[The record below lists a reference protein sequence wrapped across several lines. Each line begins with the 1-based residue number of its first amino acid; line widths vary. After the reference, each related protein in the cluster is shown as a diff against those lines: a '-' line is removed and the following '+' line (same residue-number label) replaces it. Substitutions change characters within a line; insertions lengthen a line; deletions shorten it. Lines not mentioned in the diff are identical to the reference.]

1 MDILM
6 MKYTLIV
13 ILAFTV
19 LKADKI
25 KNIARLDG
33 IKDTRLVGY
42 GIVVGL
48 DGTGD
53 SKKSLFTMQS
63 VRSMLNKFGI
73 TIPLHKIQVKNAA
86 AVMITA
92 SLSPFQRRGTKFDI
106 TVSSYGD
113 AKSLQGG
120 ILLMTPLTDVQGDLF
135 AMAQGAVSIGGFSV
149 STGDGGAVKKNYALV
164 GRVPNGAIVE
174 KNEKQDFRN
183 QDNII
188 FNLIHPSFKTAVNIA
203 SAINLKLGE
212 ELAVATDAGS
222 VRLTLTESLQK
233 ESVLIPIISELM
245 NLDVQIEV
253 LAKIVVNERTG
264 TIVIGQDVVVKPVA
278 IAHGSLQIEIKS
290 NPSVSQPNPFS
301 GGVTVG
307 VNSQSTSVSNG
318 SARLFTVDGAST
330 VKDIASSLNDLG
342 VDSTDLIAILQALKE
357 AGALEA
363 ELVVL

>member
-1 MDILM
+1 MI
-6 MKYTLIV
+6 KYLFFSLI
-13 ILAFTV
+13 IICF

-33 IKDTRLVGY
+33 IKETRLVGY

-92 SLSPFQRRGTKFDI
+92 SLSPFQKRGTKFDI

-120 ILLMTPLTDVQGDLF
+120 ILLMTPLTDVKGSLF
-135 AMAQGAVSIGGFSV
+135 AMAQGAISIGGFSV
-149 STGDGGAVKKNYALV
+149 ASGDGGSVKKNYALV

-174 KNEKQDFRN
+174 QNVKQDFRN
-183 QDNII
+183 QDNVI
-188 FNLIHPSFKTAVNIA
+188 FNLIKPSFKTAVNIA
-203 SAINLKLGE
+203 SAINLKLGDD
-212 ELAVATDAGS
+212 LAMATDAGS
-222 VRLTLTESLQK
+222 VKLMLTDNLQD
-233 ESVLIPIISELM
+233 ESVLIPIISELL

-253 LAKIVVNERTG
+253 VAKIVVNERTG

-290 NPSVSQPNPFS
+290 NPRVSQPNPFS
-301 GGVTVG
+301 TGSTVG
-307 VNSQSTSVSNG
+307 VNSQSTSVTSG
-318 SARLFTVDGAST
+318 SAKLLTVDGAST
-330 VKDIASSLNDLG
+330 VKEIASSLNDLG

-363 ELVVL
+363 DLVVL